1 MVKSVYINK
10 QLVKNDSDKLL
21 LISGPCLLENEKLVR
36 KVATNL
42 LKYTKKNNFNFVF
55 KCSFDK
61 ANRSS
66 HKTIRNKI
74 TIDNV
79 LETLNF

>member
-36 KVATNL
+36 KVAANL
-42 LKYTKKNNFNFVF
+42 IKYTKKYYTDLIFTLIQF
-55 KCSFDK
+55 FDY
-61 ANRSS
+61 NLFQN
-66 HKTIRNKI
+66 I
-74 TIDNV
+74 
-79 LETLNF
+79 L